1 MDPLYKIIKQLSEDE
16 FEVIYQNLTSNK
28 AEKSALFLKTI
39 RESENPVEDFL
50 EKQDISAS
58 AFYVLKS
65 RLNQKVENYLLN
77 RLGDPKMEAIH
88 KVFKVYDL
96 IFQSPREIAITTLK
110 RLEKTMIEMDNP
122 LVLMVVYR
130 ALKMLYNNSDNERVE
145 YDKLY
150 NQAVAF
156 YLTSDK
162 AMEGVMTY
170 FRGWDKYYLGRKEK
184 DFNELIRTIEK
195 VSNLANLYDSQRL
208 FICKAI
214 VHLFASL
221 HLNLPER
228 VLEIMDDP
236 DESFEKA
243 FQVLEKGDEDILF
256 KNINLI
262 FDYLR
267 FSYYNKTGQE
277 EKANIYFGV
286 LDSKIEELLLNFN
299 LGMDCSQILFHKLK
313 RHLADNDIQGLIADN
328 VNYLHHIEVEPY
340 RVITYVNFNLFQA
353 YVAYYD
359 NRYEE
364 VSRILYRL
372 RNKVNLRK
380 FPHIDVEIKLFLAF
394 SYVLQDEADLAN
406 QLILSLQRQVKKDSF
421 ASDYENAR
429 LLIKVMTNRLS
440 GKTTKRVQQVKR
452 YLEEFHAANTGEHA
466 FLPYLNM
473 EFSLFPSNNA

>member
-65 RLNQKVENYLLN
+65 RLNQKVENFLLN

-110 RLEKTMIEMDNP
+110 RLEKTMIEIDNP

-162 AMEGVMTY
+162 AMEAVMTF

-184 DFNELIRTIEK
+184 DFNDLIKTIEK
-195 VSNLANLYDSQRL
+195 VANMANLYESQRL

-221 HLNLPER
+221 HLNLPDR
-228 VLEIMDDP
+228 VTEIMDNP
-236 DESFEKA
+236 DEAFEKA
-243 FQVLEKGDEDILF
+243 FQVLERGEEDILF

-267 FSYYNKTGQE
+267 FSYYNKAGFVE
-277 EKANIYFGV
+277 RANIYFGV
-286 LDSKIEELLLNFN
+286 LDSKIEELLTNFN
-299 LGMDCSQILFHKLK
+299 LGMDCSQILFHKLE
-313 RHLADNDIQGLIADN
+313 RHLAVQDLNGLIADN
-328 VNYLHHIEVEPY
+328 ENYIAHIEVEPY

-353 YVAYYD
+353 YVSYYD
-359 NRYEE
+359 HKYEE

-380 FPHIDVEIKLFLAF
+380 FPHIDVEVKMFLAF

-406 QLILSLQRQVKKDSF
+406 QLILSLQRQVKKENFED
-421 ASDYENAR
+421 DYENAR
-429 LLIKVMTNRLS
+429 LFIKVMTNRLS
-440 GKTTKRVQQVKR
+440 GKTTKRVQQVRR
-452 YLEEFHAANTGEHA
+452 YLDEFRAANVGEHR
-466 FLPYLNM
+466 FLPYLDLD
-473 EFSLFPSNNA
+473 FSLFPNH